1 MGGRSLPVD
10 VQCKSGLQMACNL
23 DQSAMAAGR
32 MEKPARFRRVGAC
45 SLIPW
50 QSTDMQRLRL
60 GMKAE
65 VWGPFFKATP
75 LFRSPCNVDQSAMAA
90 GRTEKP
96 ARFWRVGACSLISWQ
111 STDMQRLRRG
121 MKAEVWE
128 PFFTCRCSV
137 QIWSSNGMQSRSKCY
152 GGWPNGE
159 TCAVS
164 EGRSVFSDPLA
175 ID

>member
-1 MGGRSLPVD
+1 
-10 VQCKSGLQMACNL
+10 
-23 DQSAMAAGR
+23 
-32 MEKPARFRRVGAC
+32 
-45 SLIPW
+45 
-50 QSTDMQRLRL
+50 
-60 GMKAE
+60 
-65 VWGPFFKATP
+65 
-75 LFRSPCNVDQSAMAA
+75 MAA

-96 ARFWRVGACSLISWQ
+96 ARFWRVGACSLIPWQ

-128 PFFTCRCSV
+128 AVLYLSMFSANLVF
-137 QIWSSNGMQSRSKCY
+137 NGMQSRSKCY

-175 ID
+175 VD